1 MIQSVSLTP
10 ARTRRL
16 LPAALALALVCVACE
31 RTSDP
36 PPAVSVRFVTGTPGA
51 GFHALGDGL
60 ARELARTLPH
70 LTLDV
75 LASDGAATNIEAI
88 QRGEADIGLAHADV
102 TYLAYTGRLDRARPP
117 FARLRGIA
125 MLQLMRVHVVVR
137 GGAGIRRIE
146 DLRGRRISLGRPGYG
161 SASTAA
167 LVLQAYG
174 IGLDEVTVERLRYD
188 EAAARLAA
196 GTLDALLVTGTYPL
210 AAVTTATR
218 TGARVLPLEGAAID
232 RLRAAYPFFSP
243 TTIPAGAYLNQPATI
258 RTIGVDSLLVCRA
271 DLDEAVVHDLTQQLF
286 DVLPT
291 LSSPE
296 LSAASMDF
304 AQASATP
311 IPLHEGAARY
321 YRERELLR

>member
-1 MIQSVSLTP
+1 MLRTP
-10 ARTRRL
+10 TRSRRL
-16 LPAALALALVCVACE
+16 LLAAFALALAGPACG
-31 RTSDP
+31 RAAVPSS
-36 PPAVSVRFVTGTPGA
+36 AVSVRFVTGTPGA
-51 GFHALGDGL
+51 GFYALGEGL
-60 ARELARTLPH
+60 AREFARALPH
-70 LTLDV
+70 LTFDV

-117 FARLRGIA
+117 FTRLRGMA
-125 MLQLMRVHVVVR
+125 MLQLTRVHVVVR
-137 GGAGIRRIE
+137 GGAGIRRVE

-188 EAAARLAA
+188 EAATRLAV

-210 AAVTTATR
+210 AAVTAATR
-218 TGARVLPLEGAAID
+218 TGARVLPLDGVAID
-232 RLRAAYPFFSP
+232 RLRAAYPFFTP
-243 TTIPAGAYLNQPATI
+243 TTIPAGAYPNQPTTI

-271 DLDEAVVHDLTQQLF
+271 DLDEATVHDLTQQLF
-286 DVLPT
+286 EVLPT
-291 LSSPE
+291 LSLPE